1 MDNVCSLSGFPYWP
15 LPSASIS
22 LAWGHCLRPNRSC
35 LSMRP
40 CYPRQEYTGLA
51 PSLMGQPTVLPLLL
65 HIFSMGSIWS
75 LSSLKSELLLR
86 SYLSCKILLP
96 PFIFFWENFTVGLLA
111 QEFTPQALCLW
122 NLTQDTTLGFKLPE
136 VRQWVSFIHCSISS
150 TRTLPDICRCLNYFE
165 WLC

>member
-1 MDNVCSLSGFPYWP
+1 MSVPCLDSPTDHSPVLLSFPLGDIVSGQTGP
-15 LPSASIS
+15 VFQ
-22 LAWGHCLRPNRSC
+22 WGHAT
-35 LSMRP
+35 
-40 CYPRQEYTGLA
+40 PRQEYTGLV
-51 PSLMGQPTVLPLLL
+51 PSLMGQPTVLQLLL

-75 LSSLKSELLLR
+75 LSSVKSELLLR
-86 SYLSCKILLP
+86 SYLSCQILLP

-122 NLTQDTTLGFKLPE
+122 NLTWDTNLGYKLPE